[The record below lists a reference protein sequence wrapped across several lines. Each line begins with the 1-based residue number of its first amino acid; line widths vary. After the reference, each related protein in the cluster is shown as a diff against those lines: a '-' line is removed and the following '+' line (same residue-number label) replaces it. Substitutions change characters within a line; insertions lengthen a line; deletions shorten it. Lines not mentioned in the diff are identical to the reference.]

1 MSGHRSRSGGVR
13 TWGSK
18 KDPWGGYYTSEFFFC
33 VSVICLSVVPLHL
46 AITAKWLSGLTT
58 SRAAGWMEVMEVGV
72 LAEILNLVGFQGST
86 ESFAGVRQIRVIR
99 VAGGDIWLSLSDS

>member
-1 MSGHRSRSGGVR
+1 
-13 TWGSK
+13 
-18 KDPWGGYYTSEFFFC
+18 
-33 VSVICLSVVPLHL
+33 
-46 AITAKWLSGLTT
+46 
-58 SRAAGWMEVMEVGV
+58 MEVMEVGV